1 MTSRPPSFFLQIQQE
16 FFFLPDSLVTIG
28 ITGFSVCLDDT
39 LVEDLS
45 ILYDTRHNFDTFAL
59 QIPLKIIGR
68 HHMQSATI
76 VQRVV

>member
-1 MTSRPPSFFLQIQQE
+1 MTSRPPFFFLQIQQE

-39 LVEDLS
+39 LVKDQS
-45 ILYDTRHNFDTFAL
+45 ILYDTRHNFDTLVL

-68 HHMQSATI
+68 QNMQSATI